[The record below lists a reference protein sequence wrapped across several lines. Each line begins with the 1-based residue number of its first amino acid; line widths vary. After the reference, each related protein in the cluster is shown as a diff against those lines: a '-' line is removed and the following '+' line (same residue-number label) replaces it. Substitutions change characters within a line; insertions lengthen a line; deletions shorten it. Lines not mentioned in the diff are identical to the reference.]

1 MLSQAAI
8 SICTH
13 TGKGPQKDRDKEVS
27 QSYATSMANI
37 AAWKECATSY

>member
-8 SICTH
+8 SICTY
-13 TGKGPQKDRDKEVS
+13 TGKGPQKDGEKEVS
-27 QSYATSMANI
+27 QSYAINMANF